1 MPGLNGEQWPDHVAK
16 EFRRTIHNIAEP
28 WNNYMYYSITGMTF
42 SGHPFTTYYN
52 TSASLCYASYYLN
65 KCKLDGYRHFYWAA
79 GDDLVVW
86 HELDISA

>member
-1 MPGLNGEQWPDHVAK
+1 
-16 EFRRTIHNIAEP
+16 
-28 WNNYMYYSITGMTF
+28 MYYQITGMTF

-52 TSASLCYASYYLN
+52 TSASLCYASYYLYKSN
-65 KCKLDGYRHFYWAA
+65 LDDYRHFYWAA